1 MKKENIIIKKDTE
14 KNWNKAKNFVPKQDE
29 IIEYT
34 DLLKPYN
41 LKIGDGK
48 TKLNDLPF
56 IKNQYILDNDIL
68 IIL

>member
-1 MKKENIIIKKDTE
+1 MKKENVIIKKDTE
-14 KNWNKAKNFVPKQDE
+14 ENWSKAKNFVPKQDE

-34 DLLKPYN
+34 DLPKPYN

-48 TKLNDLPF
+48 TKLSDLGF
-56 IKNQYILDNDIL
+56 IKNQYILDDDVL

>member
-1 MKKENIIIKKDTE
+1 MKKENVIIKKDTE
-14 KNWNKAKNFVPKQDE
+14 ENWNKAKNFIPKQDE
-29 IIEYT
+29 IIEYI
-34 DLLKPYN
+34 DLPKPYN

-48 TKLNDLPF
+48 TKLNDLGF